1 MENNFKK
8 VHTPV
13 DLIISGVILLAGIGI
28 FFVSKWGGMAVA
40 LCGLLSFLVYKSGW
54 KREGD
59 ETPLQHR
66 TVEVSRNCKTSL
78 MEFLEGKNEEPDVRH
93 GNEGGTLL
101 LEVWYAP
108 DLSKSYV
115 QLSEYMELRFQKITE
130 IVELNESATR
140 KLLSKL

>member
-8 VHTPV
+8 VHAPV
-13 DLIISGVILLAGIGI
+13 DLIISGLIVAAGIGL
-28 FFVSKWGGMAVA
+28 FFVSKWGGIAVA
-40 LCGLLSFLVYKSGW
+40 LCGLLLFLVYKSGW

-59 ETPLQHR
+59 DTPLRHR

-78 MEFLEGKNEEPDVRH
+78 MEFLEGKNEEPNVRL

-101 LEVWYAP
+101 LEVWYAS

-115 QLSEYMELRFQKITE
+115 QLSEYVELRFQKITE
-130 IVELNESATR
+130 IVELNENATQ

>member
-1 MENNFKK
+1 M
-8 VHTPV
+8 
-13 DLIISGVILLAGIGI
+13 DLIISGLIVMAGIGI
-28 FFVSKWGGMAVA
+28 FFVSKWGGIAVA

-59 ETPLQHR
+59 DTPLRHR

-78 MEFLEGKNEEPDVRH
+78 MEFLEGKNEEPNVRP

-101 LEVWYAP
+101 LEMWYAS

-115 QLSEYMELRFQKITE
+115 QLSEYMELRFQEITE
-130 IVELNESATR
+130 IVELNESATQN
-140 KLLSKL
+140 LLSKL